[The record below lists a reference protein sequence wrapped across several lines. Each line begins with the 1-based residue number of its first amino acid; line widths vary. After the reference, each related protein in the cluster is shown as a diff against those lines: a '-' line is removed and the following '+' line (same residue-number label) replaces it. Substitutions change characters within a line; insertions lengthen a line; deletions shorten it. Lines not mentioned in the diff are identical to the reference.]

1 MLAQHRYQTA
11 HAGVC
16 QPYQTQLYTAK
27 SDTYA
32 STEKVISHQ
41 LKAATTEFTFC
52 IAGPFHPA
60 WSTDNVIQWGQS

>member
-60 WSTDNVIQWGQS
+60 WSADNVIQ